1 MDTEYI
7 DLFYEATSYIAVE
20 DEDEL
25 VYTEG
30 TNIQSFKLYRDA
42 KKAYK
47 EAMKTYRS
55 ELKAGHYPEARRAID
70 NGIDAINDL
79 TFAIK
84 STKDSTASTV
94 IGIIVPTLTSIAY
107 MTVPALLTI
116 TGGIKYAKFAA
127 DWVSNPRTLLPKNG
141 RVDVLIPSAI
151 SALGLFTVGYFS
163 SSIAAIAD
171 AINNIVNTANKIKDS
186 IEEGKDISVSDFN
199 LFRNDLIARTKKL
212 KKVLTDAKERID
224 KIEKAQNDYEKA
236 QEKSD
241 AKSNKAIE
249 KAAAKGAKVISEAAF
264 DRIEAMIINAY
275 ANSQITESEYDGLIG
290 ALYENCE

>member
-1 MDTEYI
+1 MDNTYI
-7 DLFYEATSYIAVE
+7 ELFYEAASFIAIE

-84 STKDSTASTV
+84 STKESTV
-94 IGIIVPTLTSIAY
+94 STIIGIMIPTLTSIAY

-116 TGGIKYAKFAA
+116 AGTVKSTKAA
-127 DWVSNPRTLLPKNG
+127 AMVIDTVATNG
-141 RVDVLIPSAI
+141 HCDVLIPSAI
-151 SALGLFTVGYFS
+151 SGLGLFSAGYFTA
-163 SSIAAIAD
+163 SIASIAD
-171 AINNIVNTANKIKDS
+171 AVNNIINTANKIKDT
-186 IEEGKDISVSDFN
+186 IQGGKDISFSDFN
-199 LFRNDLIARTKKL
+199 LFRNDLIGRTKKL
-212 KKVLTDAKERID
+212 KKVLTGAKERID
-224 KIEKAQNDYEKA
+224 TIEKAHNEYLKS
-236 QEKSD
+236 QEKND